1 MSLIRREHGVCC
13 IEYVLCTLVRTTY
26 INAMRVKSKNAVER
40 KPSRSVLFSVDEY
53 RVVLVLDN
61 GAIYQATPD
70 RGQGHQSITECIWYF
85 GKIGNMKGWR
95 SVFEP
100 KNIIRS
106 RKILFD
112 KEYFY
117 SIKKI
122 FTR

>member
-70 RGQGHQSITECIWYF
+70 RGQGHQSKKSITECMWYF
-85 GKIGNMKGWR
+85 GKVVNMKGWR
-95 SVFEP
+95 SP
-100 KNIIRS
+100 KKHHKIR
-106 RKILFD
+106 I
-112 KEYFY
+112 YFY
-117 SIKKI
+117 SVKNIL
-122 FTR
+122 